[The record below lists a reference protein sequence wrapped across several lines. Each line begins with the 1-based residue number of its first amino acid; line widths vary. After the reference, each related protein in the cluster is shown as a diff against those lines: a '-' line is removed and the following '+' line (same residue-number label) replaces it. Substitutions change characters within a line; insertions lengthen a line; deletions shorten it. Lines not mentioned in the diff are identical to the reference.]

1 MLVPVLGVHF
11 LLLPHRP
18 AKGSHMEVIVPDFNE
33 SENIENTENTK
44 ILKIQVAYDIL
55 STVSSSFQVV
65 FRSFIIKHNICTLYL
80 IHFVIFE
87 KLN

>member
-1 MLVPVLGVHF
+1 
-11 LLLPHRP
+11 
-18 AKGSHMEVIVPDFNE
+18 MEVIVPDFNG

-65 FRSFIIKHNICTLYL
+65 FRSFIIKHNIYFTPITICD
-80 IHFVIFE
+80 
-87 KLN
+87 

>member
-18 AKGSHMEVIVPDFNE
+18 AKGSHMEVIVLDFNG
-33 SENIENTENTK
+33 SENIENTDNTK
-44 ILKIQVAYDIL
+44 ILTIQVAYDIL

-65 FRSFIIKHNICTLYL
+65 FRSFIIKHNMHCVPNTLCD
-80 IHFVIFE
+80 FF
-87 KLN
+87 

>member
-18 AKGSHMEVIVPDFNE
+18 AKGSHMEVIVPDFNG

-65 FRSFIIKHNICTLYL
+65 FRSFIIKLNIYFTPITICD
-80 IHFVIFE
+80 
-87 KLN
+87 

>member
-1 MLVPVLGVHF
+1 
-11 LLLPHRP
+11 
-18 AKGSHMEVIVPDFNE
+18 MEVIVPDFNE

-44 ILKIQVAYDIL
+44 IMKIQVAYDIL

-65 FRSFIIKHNICTLYL
+65 FRSFKIKHNICTLYL

-87 KLN
+87 KLNFLHCLYC

>member
-18 AKGSHMEVIVPDFNE
+18 AKGSHMEVIVPDFNG

-55 STVSSSFQVV
+55 SIVSSSFQVV
-65 FRSFIIKHNICTLYL
+65 FRSFIIKHNIYFTPLTICD
-80 IHFVIFE
+80 
-87 KLN
+87 